1 MAKALPQQR
10 PTFILPSWVN
20 RKIGRAFSLASF
32 SASRTLVPKSI
43 FIEPA
48 FVGSRLPFL
57 DAPIDEGFHVAVGE
71 IRFLGGEQEAG
82 GGRDGQQC

>member
-1 MAKALPQQR
+1 MAKAPPQQR

-20 RKIGRAFSLASF
+20 RKIGRAFSRASF
-32 SASRTLVPKSI
+32 SASRTLVPKPI

-57 DAPIDEGFHVAVGE
+57 DAPIDEGFHVGVGE
-71 IRFLGGEQEAG
+71 IRFVGGEQEAAN
-82 GGRDGQQC
+82 GRDGQQR